1 RERTHARVQGV
12 PGERGEAVMTVAVA
26 ARSGVWAER
35 RRRVAELRA
44 RQGFARQLLDFYGA
58 LLGVQEAAFLEAAA
72 SPPPAADLAAYVA
85 ETVLPG
91 IVDVGV
97 AVGPDSLRSDLIRRF
112 GAFEAH
118 ELVRGWMRGEEQT
131 MVDRFLA
138 RASLGPVLEA
148 LDQDAKA
155 QCAGPRDARHCPE
168 CGGPPQLSFSAA
180 ASDDL
185 ATGRRFLVCARCA
198 AAWGFARMTCAGCG
212 EDASARL
219 SVFSEHGTTSGERG
233 SVVRG
238 LPTGAPAAAHRRQG
252 RRGRGQGAERAPGQQ
267 RDIPR
272 RQLRQHRGSGR
283 AELAPRQVRRARAG
297 QARDRGERLRL
308 ADDVGRLQALQAG
321 ELHGGLPD

>member
-1 RERTHARVQGV
+1 
-12 PGERGEAVMTVAVA
+12 MTVAVA

-97 AVGPDSLRSDLIRRF
+97 AAGPDSLRSELIRRL
-112 GAFEAH
+112 GAYEAH

-155 QCAGPRDARHCPE
+155 QCAGPRDARRCPE

-238 LPTGAPAAAHRRQG
+238 LPTGAPAAAHPPVFPHTRIEACDTCHHYVLSIDLAIDPAAVPVVDEMAAIPLDLYARE
-252 RRGRGQGAERAPGQQ
+252 RGYTKVITNLMGF
-267 RDIPR
+267 
-272 RQLRQHRGSGR
+272 
-283 AELAPRQVRRARAG
+283 
-297 QARDRGERLRL
+297 
-308 ADDVGRLQALQAG
+308 
-321 ELHGGLPD
+321 